1 VKCVIDEEKLRDE
14 VDALLVYFDERGGL
28 SDLEKKLVLRYV
40 YDYLNAVIIRDT
52 VETMMRD
59 IHAEVMDKELQKK

>member
-1 VKCVIDEEKLRDE
+1 VSKWLGNLSFRDIVK
-14 VDALLVYFDERGGL
+14 VYFDERGGL